1 MTSECSDC
9 EDNGLTEL
17 RDVRGRLLAVSYCSC
32 ARGEHLRIVDDF
44 RAKRQI
50 DETNAKLDRP
60 TLAMLKRVRDGLL
73 ALPSGAG
80 SVAA

>member
-9 EDNGLTEL
+9 EDSGLTDL

-50 DETNAKLDRP
+50 DETNAKLGRP
-60 TLAMLKRVRDGLL
+60 TIAMLKRVRDGLV
-73 ALPSGAG
+73 ALPCGSGG
-80 SVAA
+80 VAA